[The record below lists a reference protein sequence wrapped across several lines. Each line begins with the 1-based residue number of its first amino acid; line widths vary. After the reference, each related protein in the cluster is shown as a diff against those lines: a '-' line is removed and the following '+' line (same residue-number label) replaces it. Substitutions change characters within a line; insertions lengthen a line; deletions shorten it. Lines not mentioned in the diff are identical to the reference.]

1 MGVVGIDK
9 KRRCR
14 QNSSVGDGRDT
25 RPRLSYGAALPS
37 SESHAS
43 RTTIVPSSLSNQTRT
58 GGLVWQL
65 LNGASPYAAGRLVTD
80 WHLRVGNNRRMA
92 KKHTRT
98 TKVPFTAPTLA
109 AALEENKGVRVRV
122 EGAASDLAS
131 AGAMLETNIAGGN
144 PELAAQDALKVS
156 KEVESKVQECADDL
170 HAVNVTLEDGVI
182 ALEVTEKALA
192 VTKAALVDA
201 QSALAASEQ
210 AKHEAL
216 LAARHDSA
224 TGLPNREHFDSRLT
238 HDIAVAKRHDFGL
251 AVMFFDLDKFKNVND
266 THGHA
271 AGDEVLKQVAARLLK
286 HCRGEDTVCRTGG
299 DEFLY
304 VLIDPKGRDNI
315 ERIVSALVDSL
326 ALPVIFEGLEIVVKP
341 SIGVSLYPEH
351 GKCASDLISSADAAM
366 YSAKQT
372 RGGPGWAFYEGP

>member
-1 MGVVGIDK
+1 M
-9 KRRCR
+9 
-14 QNSSVGDGRDT
+14 T
-25 RPRLSYGAALPS
+25 RP
-37 SESHAS
+37 
-43 RTTIVPSSLSNQTRT
+43 T
-58 GGLVWQL
+58 GIGD
-65 LNGASPYAAGRLVTD
+65 ACD
-80 WHLRVGNNRRMA
+80 NRPMA
-92 KKHTRT
+92 KKHTRMT
-98 TKVPFTAPTLA
+98 NAPLMAPTLA
-109 AALEENKGVRVRV
+109 AAVEENKSVKVRV
-122 EGAASDLAS
+122 EGAANDLAS
-131 AGAMLETNIAGGN
+131 AGAMLATNLAGGN

-170 HAVNVTLEDGVI
+170 HAVNVTLEDGVA
-182 ALEVTEKALA
+182 ALEVTERALA
-192 VTKAALVDA
+192 ITQAALVDA
-201 QSALAASEQ
+201 RSALAASEQ

-286 HCRGEDTVCRTGG
+286 HCRSEDTVCRTGG

-304 VLIDPKGRDNI
+304 VLIDPKGRENI
-315 ERIVSALVDSL
+315 ERIASALVDSL
-326 ALPVIFEGLEIVVKP
+326 AMPVVFEGVEITVKP

-351 GKCASDLISSADAAM
+351 GTSASELINNADAAM
-366 YSAKQT
+366 YVAKET
-372 RGGPGWAFYEGP
+372 RGGPGWAFCESPSRPPGG

>member
-1 MGVVGIDK
+1 
-9 KRRCR
+9 
-14 QNSSVGDGRDT
+14 
-25 RPRLSYGAALPS
+25 
-37 SESHAS
+37 
-43 RTTIVPSSLSNQTRT
+43 
-58 GGLVWQL
+58 
-65 LNGASPYAAGRLVTD
+65 
-80 WHLRVGNNRRMA
+80 MA

-98 TKVPFTAPTLA
+98 TKMPPMAPTLA
-109 AALEENKGVRVRV
+109 AALEENKGVQVRI
-122 EGAASDLAS
+122 EGAASDLAF

-144 PELAAQDALKVS
+144 PEVAAQDALKVS

-170 HAVNVTLEDGVI
+170 HAVNVTLEDGVV

-192 VTKAALVDA
+192 VTRAALVDV
-201 QSALAASEQ
+201 QSALAASEL
-210 AKHEAL
+210 ATHEAL

-286 HCRGEDTVCRTGG
+286 HCRSEDTVCRTGG

-304 VLIDPKGRDNI
+304 VLIDPKGRANI
-315 ERIVSALVDSL
+315 ERIASALVDAL

-351 GKCASDLISSADAAM
+351 GTCASDLVSRADAAM
-366 YSAKQT
+366 YAAKQT
-372 RGGPGWAFYEGP
+372 RGGPGWAFYEAPSRALGE